1 MPKVK
6 RPRGSGGAG
15 LAANVSLAE
24 QIIQGDAVKPTT
36 RVKRR
41 GKAGKHGCGGGEE
54 DEYVDEKLSRRIL
67 QQARIQQE
75 ELEAE
80 HGAGNGDEAKQKT
93 TVLGVCEWD

>member
-6 RPRGSGGAG
+6 RPRGSGGAT
-15 LAANVSLAE
+15 ATSVPLAE
-24 QIIQGDAVKPTT
+24 QIAQSDAVKPVT

-41 GKAGKHGCGGGEE
+41 GQAGKRGGGEVE

-67 QQARIQQE
+67 QQARIQQD

-80 HGAGNGDEAKQKT
+80 HGAGRSHEPRKKT
-93 TVLGVCEWD
+93 TVLGECV